1 MKKNIDVV
9 TMSELWKA
17 DKDSF
22 LPVLMEIY
30 NPDIKW
36 ESNEYEQE
44 NCYLRLTAN
53 DSKLV
58 YKGKTWLP
66 CAFNFTPPETD
77 GQKVGTASVSISA
90 LDARVK
96 FLLRTIR
103 VSCKAKIVA
112 MFAKTEKDDSSGKFF
127 YKFIPLDAVEFEMKQ
142 ATASNTT
149 ANFSL
154 TFKSPLQQNV
164 PYDVATADRVPGA
177 SS

>member
-1 MKKNIDVV
+1 MKKNIDIV

-17 DKDSF
+17 DRDSF

-36 ESNEYEQE
+36 ESNEYEQDD
-44 NCYLRLTAN
+44 CYLRLTAN

-66 CAFNFTPPETD
+66 CAFTFVPPETD
-77 GQKVGTASVSISA
+77 GQKIGSASVSISA

-112 MFAKTEKDDSSGKFF
+112 MFAKVEKDDDSGKFL
-127 YKFIPLDAVEFEMKQ
+127 YKFIPLDTMEFEMKQ
-142 ATASNTT
+142 ATATNTT

-154 TFKSPLQQNV
+154 TFKSSLQQNV
-164 PYDVATADRVPGA
+164 PYDMATADRVPGA